1 MAQRRLHARFV
12 GGLIGAMLALGLVGG
27 GIALAAD
34 QPVAISGFSFSP
46 GSITVSVGDSV
57 TWTNSDAQAHTA
69 TADDSSFD
77 TGAISN
83 GASKSV
89 TFATAG
95 TFAYHCSI
103 HTQMTGTVVVEA
115 AAAAPP
121 AAATNPPTD
130 TLAAASADGS
140 SGIVGAGLVVA
151 GAWLVGLIVARRR
164 FTRD

>member
-1 MAQRRLHARFV
+1 
-12 GGLIGAMLALGLVGG
+12 MLALGAVGG

-34 QPVAISGFSFSP
+34 HAVAISGFSFSP
-46 GSITVSVGDSV
+46 GTITVSVGDSV

-69 TADDSSFD
+69 TADNSSFD

-83 GASKSV
+83 GSSKSV

-115 AAAAPP
+115 AATAPS
-121 AAATNPPTD
+121 AGATTPPTD
-130 TLAAASADGS
+130 TVATPSADAS

-164 FTRD
+164 FSRD

>member
-1 MAQRRLHARFV
+1 MAQRRFRARFI
-12 GGLIGAMLALGLVGG
+12 GGLIVALLALGAVGG

-46 GSITVSVGDSV
+46 GTITVSVGDSV

-89 TFATAG
+89 TFANAG

-130 TLAAASADGS
+130 TVATGSPDGS
-140 SGIVGAGLVVA
+140 SGMVGAGFVVA

-164 FTRD
+164 FSRG